1 MLSTVALLFGE
12 KVIPVWEDVPK
23 LAVFVGTL
31 AGFQFVAVFQLP
43 VDG

>member
-1 MLSTVALLFGE
+1 MLSTVALLFDE
-12 KVIPVWEDVPK
+12 KAIPVWEDAPK
-23 LAVFVGTL
+23 VAVFVGTS